1 MCQKCCRELS
11 ELNKIKRNYK
21 EISKKICVLACL
33 PRSDS
38 CWAQCYDKTSSP
50 IIEKR
55 CFVELRSIHLLKLSA
70 LGENNKLFNLATPF
84 ILVVLQNSIK
94 FLFFFLEIR
103 ESLVEKFIYTIFFK
117 SYLYNRI
124 NLIIVSNNVNYPYS
138 KLCLK
143 SFESGKPQI
152 SFLNFFSFIL
162 WSI

>member
-1 MCQKCCRELS
+1 MQYRTKKWKFKFDWIYKMCQKCCRELS

-94 FLFFFLEIR
+94 FLFFF
-103 ESLVEKFIYTIFFK
+103 
-117 SYLYNRI
+117 
-124 NLIIVSNNVNYPYS
+124 S